1 MISKLICHGRN
12 REEAIQ
18 RMIRSLDEF
27 VIEGITSTIDLHK
40 KLLTNEKFIKSNFNV
55 SWLDNENISQL

>member
-40 KLLTNEKFIKSNFNV
+40 KPQASRPPRNV
-55 SWLDNENISQL
+55 SLMR